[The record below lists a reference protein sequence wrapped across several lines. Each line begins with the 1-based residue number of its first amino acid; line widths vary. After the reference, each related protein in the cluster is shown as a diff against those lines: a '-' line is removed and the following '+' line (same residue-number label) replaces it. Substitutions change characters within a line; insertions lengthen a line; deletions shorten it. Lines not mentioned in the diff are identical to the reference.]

1 MPYKHSGPT
10 DNTTVSSPCHE
21 SPPPLL
27 VRGVEQFNRGEFFA
41 QHETLEDLWNS
52 ERRPIRR
59 LYQGILQVGVG
70 MYQIQR
76 FNHHGAVYMLTRG
89 PDYLRPFTP
98 VCQEVDV
105 KLLLIQATRI
115 LSVVEE
121 LGPDRLNQFDWT
133 LAPRVRWTKARQR
146 T

>member
-1 MPYKHSGPT
+1 MPYRHPGPAH
-10 DNTTVSSPCHE
+10 NTTVSSPCHE

-27 VRGVEQFNRGEFFA
+27 VRGVKQFNRGEFFA

-59 LYQGILQVGVG
+59 LYQGILQVGVA

-76 FNHHGAVYMLTRG
+76 CNHHGAISMLTRG
-89 PDYLRPFTP
+89 PYYLRPFAP

-105 KLLLIQATRI
+105 KHLLIQAARV
-115 LSVVEE
+115 LSTVEE
-121 LGPDRLNQFDWT
+121 LGPDRVNQFDWS
-133 LAPRVRWTKARQR
+133 LAPQVQWTKPRQR

>member
-1 MPYKHSGPT
+1 M
-10 DNTTVSSPCHE
+10 SSPCHE

-41 QHETLEDLWNS
+41 QHETIEDLWNR

-59 LYQGILQVGVG
+59 LYQGILQVGVA

-76 FNHHGAVYMLTRG
+76 CNHHGAVYMLTRG
-89 PDYLRPFTP
+89 PNYPRPFAP

-105 KLLLIQATRI
+105 GRLLVQATRI
-115 LSVVEE
+115 LSMVEE
-121 LGPDRLNQFDWT
+121 LGPDRLNQFDWS
-133 LAPRVRWTKARQR
+133 LAPRVRWTKPRQR

>member
-1 MPYKHSGPT
+1 MPYKHPGPT
-10 DNTTVSSPCHE
+10 HNTTVSSPCYE

-59 LYQGILQVGVG
+59 LYQGILQVGVA

-76 FNHHGAVYMLTRG
+76 CNHHGAISMLTRG
-89 PDYLRPFTP
+89 PYYLRPFAP

-105 KLLLIQATRI
+105 KHLLIQAARV
-115 LSVVEE
+115 LSTVEE
-121 LGPDRLNQFDWT
+121 LGPDRVNQFDWS
-133 LAPRVRWTKARQR
+133 LAPQVLSLIHI
-146 T
+146 

>member
-1 MPYKHSGPT
+1 MPYRHPGPAH
-10 DNTTVSSPCHE
+10 NTTVSSPCHE

-27 VRGVEQFNRGEFFA
+27 VRGVKQFNRGDFFA

-59 LYQGILQVGVG
+59 LYQGILQVGVA

-76 FNHHGAVYMLTRG
+76 CNHHGAISMLTRG
-89 PDYLRPFTP
+89 PYYLRPFAP

-105 KLLLIQATRI
+105 KHLLIQAARV
-115 LSVVEE
+115 LSTVEE
-121 LGPDRLNQFDWT
+121 LGPDRVNQFDWS
-133 LAPRVRWTKARQR
+133 LAPQVQWTKPRQR

>member
-1 MPYKHSGPT
+1 MPYRHPGPAH
-10 DNTTVSSPCHE
+10 NTTVSSPCHE

-27 VRGVEQFNRGEFFA
+27 VRGVKQFNRGEFFA

-59 LYQGILQVGVG
+59 LYQGILQVGVA

-76 FNHHGAVYMLTRG
+76 CNHHGAISMLTRG
-89 PDYLRPFTP
+89 PYYLRPFAP

-105 KLLLIQATRI
+105 KHLLIQAARV
-115 LSVVEE
+115 LSTVVE
-121 LGPDRLNQFDWT
+121 LGPDRVNQFDWS
-133 LAPRVRWTKARQR
+133 LAPQVRWTKPRQR

>member
-1 MPYKHSGPT
+1 M
-10 DNTTVSSPCHE
+10 SSPCHE

-41 QHETLEDLWNS
+41 RHETLEDLWNR

-59 LYQGILQVGVG
+59 LYQGILQVGVA

-76 FNHHGAVYMLTRG
+76 CNHHGAVYMLTRG
-89 PDYLRPFTP
+89 PNYLRPFAP
-98 VCQEVDV
+98 LCQEVDV
-105 KLLLIQATRI
+105 GRLLVQAARI
-115 LSVVEE
+115 PSMGEE
-121 LGPDRLNQFDWT
+121 LGPDRLNQFDWS
-133 LAPRVRWTKARQR
+133 LAPRVRWTKPRQR